1 MGIFADRKLT
11 VSELTYSIKRFLEEG
26 FQDVLLEGEISN
38 FKDHVSGHWYFTLK
52 DSSAQINGT
61 MWKSLNAG
69 VFFRP
74 VDGMKVVV
82 QGRISVYAPRG
93 TYAIDVRKMLPAGV
107 GELQLAFD
115 RLKQKLE
122 TEGLFDAD
130 KKRPLPELPLRIGI
144 VTAPDGA
151 AISDMVTIAR
161 RRFPLAELVLS
172 PCKVQGEGAAQ
183 SIVTAM
189 KLLAMEKSI
198 DVAIIGRGGGS
209 IEDLWAFNEEIV
221 ARQIA
226 SMPFPVVSAVGHEV
240 DFTIS
245 DYAADLRAPTPSA
258 AMELVTPDRMKII
271 KNLLS
276 VGTMF
281 DGYLEDIIYNNRQK
295 LHHFVHS
302 HGFRSIEG
310 RLRFLNQKVDSAAQK
325 VFFAADRKFDRF
337 KHRVKQLE
345 ARIGAFDAAKI
356 QKKGFVLVSQGNKF
370 VTSANRLLT
379 GEPFLLKFHDG
390 EVKIPNE

>member
-122 TEGLFDAD
+122 AEGLFDAD

-172 PCKVQGEGAAQ
+172 PCKVQGEGSAQ
-183 SIVTAM
+183 SIVMAM

-240 DFTIS
+240 DYTIA

-258 AMELVTPDRMKII
+258 AMELVTPDRTKII

>member
-122 TEGLFDAD
+122 AEGLFDAD

-183 SIVTAM
+183 SIVMAM

-240 DFTIS
+240 DYTIA

-258 AMELVTPDRMKII
+258 AMELVTPDRTKII

-310 RLRFLNQKVDSAAQK
+310 RLRFLNQRVDSAAQK

>member
-26 FQDVLLEGEISN
+26 FQDILLEGEISN

-52 DSSAQINGT
+52 DTSAQISGT
-61 MWKSLNAG
+61 MWKSINAG

-74 VDGMKVVV
+74 VDGMKVIV

-93 TYAIDVRKMLPAGV
+93 TYAIDVKKMLPAGV

-122 TEGLFDAD
+122 AEGLFDAER
-130 KKRPLPELPLRIGI
+130 KRAIPEISYRIGI

-151 AISDMVTIAR
+151 AISDMITIAR
-161 RRFPLAELVLS
+161 RRFPIAELILS
-172 PCKVQGEGAAQ
+172 PCKVQGEGAAV
-183 SIVTAM
+183 SIVSALKT
-189 KLLAMEKSI
+189 LAKEKDI
-198 DVAIIGRGGGS
+198 DVVIVGRGGGS

-221 ARQIA
+221 ARQIVL
-226 SMPFPVVSAVGHEV
+226 MPFPVVSAVGHEV
-240 DFTIS
+240 DYTIA

-258 AMELVTPDRMKII
+258 AMELVTPDKAKMV

-276 VGTMF
+276 IGTMF
-281 DGYLEDIIYNNRQK
+281 DGYLENLIYDNRQK
-295 LHHFVHS
+295 LLGFVHS
-302 HGFRSIEG
+302 YGFKSVEDK
-310 RLRFLNQKVDSAAQK
+310 LRYLNQKVDSSVQRM
-325 VFFAADRKFDRF
+325 FFAADRKFDRLR
-337 KHRVKQLE
+337 HRIKEME
-345 ARIGAFDAAKI
+345 ARIGAFDMGKI
-356 QKKGFVLVSQGNKF
+356 QKKGFVLVSQGDKF

-379 GEPFLLKFHDG
+379 SEPFLLKFHDG